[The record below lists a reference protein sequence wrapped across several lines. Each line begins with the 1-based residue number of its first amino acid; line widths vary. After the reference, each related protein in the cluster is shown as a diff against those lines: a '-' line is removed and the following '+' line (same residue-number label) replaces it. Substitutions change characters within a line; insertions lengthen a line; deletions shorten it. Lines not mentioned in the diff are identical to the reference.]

1 MLLKRGNLSFIDSE
15 QTKTAV
21 HQDRRFFIFA
31 VPACAKN
38 RGLALQ
44 YAGESVAENG
54 RAETDFCAVLV
65 Q

>member
-1 MLLKRGNLSFIDSE
+1 MLKRDNLSFIDSE

-31 VPACAKN
+31 VPVFATTC
-38 RGLALQ
+38 GLALQ